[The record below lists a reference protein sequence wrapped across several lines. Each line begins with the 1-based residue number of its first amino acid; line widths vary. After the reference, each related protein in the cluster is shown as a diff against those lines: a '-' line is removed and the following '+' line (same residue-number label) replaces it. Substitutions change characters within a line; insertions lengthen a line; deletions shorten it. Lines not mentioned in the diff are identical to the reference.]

1 MQSISSMPTEES
13 LVRLSG
19 DDIIELVRD
28 RRNDLISKLFHDD
41 GLNLYLKETFNVT
54 EVSQIKKE
62 FIKRALKEL
71 NLTPVD
77 LSHYGQIILEIRKT
91 GSLVI
96 SSNNEKLFY
105 QDIENSIKNYLL

>member
-1 MQSISSMPTEES
+1 MPTDES

-19 DDIIELVRD
+19 DNIIELIRE
-28 RRNDLISKLFHDD
+28 RRSDLISKLLHDD
-41 GLNLYLKETFNVT
+41 ELNLYLKETFDIS
-54 EVSQIKKE
+54 EVSQIKRE

-77 LSHYGQIILEIRKT
+77 LSHYGQIILEMRKS

-96 SSNNEKLFY
+96 SSNNEKLFHRE
-105 QDIENSIKNYLL
+105 IERSIKTYLL